1 MATFTQWIS
10 AFRLRTLFLAVATV
24 VLGSALAWHERS
36 FSTTI
41 FLLSLLLAVAIQIL
55 ANLANDLGDFQKGTD
70 TTGRRQG
77 PTRALQSGKISQKEM
92 KGAVVLFT
100 ILCLVTGL
108 ALIWSATPFGDAS
121 SAWVMLVLGAGSI
134 LAALF
139 YTMGKHAYGYRG
151 WGDLF
156 AFLFFGPVPVIG
168 TWFLHTHIIGWQPVL
183 PAIGLGLISTMILNI
198 NNMRDIE
205 NDKASGKITL
215 AVKLGLPSAKVYHI
229 LMTLISFAC
238 FAGYNI
244 LFEAAPWYR
253 YAYLLF
259 FLLLLKIVIDIRHK
273 EGQALD
279 PYLKRTSLS
288 GFLLALGFALCINL

>member
-24 VLGSALAWHERS
+24 VLGSALAWHEGA
-36 FSTTI
+36 FNTTT
-41 FLLSLLLAVAIQIL
+41 FLLALLLAVAIQIL

-70 TTGRRQG
+70 VTGRRQG

-92 KGAVVLFT
+92 KRAVILFT
-100 ILCLVTGL
+100 IFCVVTGL
-108 ALIWSATPFGDAS
+108 ALIWSAAPFRDPS
-121 SAWVMLVLGAGSI
+121 SAWIMTALGGGSI

-156 AFLFFGPVPVIG
+156 AFLFFGRYGDRHLVSAYARNGIS
-168 TWFLHTHIIGWQPVL
+168 TVL

-215 AVKLGLPSAKVYHI
+215 SVKLGLPGAKYIMH
-229 LMTLISFAC
+229 C
-238 FAGYNI
+238 
-244 LFEAAPWYR
+244 
-253 YAYLLF
+253 
-259 FLLLLKIVIDIRHK
+259 
-273 EGQALD
+273 
-279 PYLKRTSLS
+279 
-288 GFLLALGFALCINL
+288 